1 MFLALLQHFHG
12 AVLLSEDF
20 KMYIKVESLLT
31 LCEKY
36 PELEIVR
43 NITANHGEETEIS
56 LLCELLAKAYERI
69 DALTAPVITSS
80 SSPKTKV

>member
-1 MFLALLQHFHG
+1 
-12 AVLLSEDF
+12 
-20 KMYIKVESLLT
+20 

-80 SSPKTKV
+80 SSSKTKV